1 LNRKKLSNGFLETT
15 NRAAIGYDQY
25 TNPSMRHDHG
35 TNVNNRSSVRGP
47 LRVSHRAT
55 EE

>member
-1 LNRKKLSNGFLETT
+1 MIWVLETSS
-15 NRAAIGYDQY
+15 RAGLGYEQY
-25 TNPSMRHDHG
+25 TNSSTRNDRS
-35 TNVNNRSSVRGP
+35 TNINNRSPVRGP